1 MLLPPDCCL
10 RESWSAHKTSRTSFN
25 FWIREGR
32 LLITRANPLAQTP
45 PTATPSSMA
54 VGGHPIH
61 PMLVNFPIAY
71 LFGSLP
77 ADFAFFLTGD
87 PFWARAAFWLIVAGL
102 AMGVLAA
109 LFGTLDFLF
118 VKEVRR
124 HTSSW
129 THFLMGVTLLA
140 IAAVN
145 MWMRLPDAEQA
156 VLPWGFFLSGVSV
169 VAIGATGWMG
179 GKLVFD
185 HNVGRTD

>member
-1 MLLPPDCCL
+1 LPARRITRERPD
-10 RESWSAHKTSRTSFN
+10 SGPDAADATFDFSISDGTP
-25 FWIREGR
+25 
-32 LLITRANPLAQTP
+32 LITRANPLAQTP

-87 PFWARAAFWLIVAGL
+87 PFWARLAFWLIVAGL
-102 AMGVLAA
+102 AMGALAA

-140 IAAVN
+140 IAAAN

-156 VLPWGFFLSGVSV
+156 VLPWGLFLSGVTA

-185 HNVGRTD
+185 HNVGRSD